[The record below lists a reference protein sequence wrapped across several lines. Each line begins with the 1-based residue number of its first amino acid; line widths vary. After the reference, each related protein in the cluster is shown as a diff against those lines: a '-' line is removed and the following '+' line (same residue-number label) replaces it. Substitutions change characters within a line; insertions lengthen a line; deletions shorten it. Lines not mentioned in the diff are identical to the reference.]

1 MRKATGRND
10 NQTAPT
16 AVDPADWIESLPK
29 PRQVEQGRAM
39 LRLFGEVTGEPAR
52 MWGSSM
58 VGYGHQH
65 YVYESG
71 REGDAMRL
79 GFSPRSANLVLYVL
93 GSEPEPLLERLG
105 PHKRGVSCLYVTT
118 LDKID
123 MDVLRELVAKAWAD
137 ATADLR

>member
-58 VGYGHQH
+58 VGYGHQ
-65 YVYESG
+65 
-71 REGDAMRL
+71 RPEGSQRAQ
-79 GFSPRSANLVLYVL
+79 NWLYSQPCAYLAGLAV
-93 GSEPEPLLERLG
+93 
-105 PHKRGVSCLYVTT
+105 
-118 LDKID
+118 
-123 MDVLRELVAKAWAD
+123 
-137 ATADLR
+137 